1 MKKKLKTSS
10 LVIFTI
16 FFFFYLSAYRQ
27 GQSTQQLLVPLI
39 EEWWK
44 RLNNNIYVG
53 AVIMNWSRA
62 FDCIFH
68 DLVIAKL
75 AAYSLSLSD
84 LKLML
89 SYLSY
94 CQQCVKKQYLVF
106 RLTSW
111 K

>member
-16 FFFFYLSAYRQ
+16 FFFYLSAYRQ
-27 GQSTQQLLVPLI
+27 GQSTQQVLVPLI

-44 RLNNNIYVG
+44 RLNNNNYLG
-53 AVIMNWSRA
+53 AVIMNLSKA
-62 FDCIFH
+62 FDYIFH

-89 SYLSY
+89 SFLSH

-106 RLTSW
+106 EVTSW